1 MRRESGFTLIEIMI
15 VIAILGGLMAIAI
28 PNYSEYVM
36 KGRIT
41 EAITALSNMQSRLEQ
56 HFLDTREYT
65 TACTAGS
72 MAPQPANTNYFDF
85 TCSNL
90 TANTFQVD
98 ATGKSS
104 MTGFQYRITQVGK
117 STVAVGG
124 GWSGAGSTCFVV
136 NKAGGC

>member
-15 VIAILGGLMAIAI
+15 VIAILGSLMAIAI
-28 PNYSEYVM
+28 PSYNEYLM

-41 EAITALSNMQSRLEQ
+41 EAITALSGMQSRLEQ
-56 HFLDTREYT
+56 HFLDNRTYSG
-65 TACTAGS
+65 ACAAGS

-85 TCSNL
+85 SCSNL
-90 TANTFQVD
+90 AAGTYQVD

-104 MTGFQYRITQVGK
+104 MTGFTYRITQLGK
-117 STVAVGG
+117 STVSVGG
-124 GWSGAGSTCFVV
+124 GWSGAGATCFVV